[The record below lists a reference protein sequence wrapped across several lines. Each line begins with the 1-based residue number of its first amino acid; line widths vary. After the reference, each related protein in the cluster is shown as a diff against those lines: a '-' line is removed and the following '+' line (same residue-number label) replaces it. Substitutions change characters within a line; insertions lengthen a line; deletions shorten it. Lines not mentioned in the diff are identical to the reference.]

1 MDTEHKVFS
10 FEEKILWVLTVVLGI
25 LVFYEHCSLPLM
37 LHYPCG
43 APPAS
48 HHDAWLG
55 KVL

>member
-1 MDTEHKVFS
+1 MDAEHKVFS